1 MHDWSLRNLPGPQ
14 RVPCC
19 SHANLQAFHVV
30 FALLME
36 MPYVRYGVAQSL
48 GGRN

>member
-1 MHDWSLRNLPGPQ
+1 MEPLNPALLPHRG
-14 RVPCC
+14 VP
-19 SHANLQAFHVV
+19 ADFTPNLQAFHVV

-36 MPYVRYGVAQSL
+36 MPYVRYRIAQSP